1 MAIIQTNLCA
11 NVLFL
16 LRTFQEAIDFRRK
29 EAWVSIKLI
38 LPLYTIE
45 VQ

>member
-1 MAIIQTNLCA
+1 MAILQTNLYA

-16 LRTFQEAIDFRRK
+16 LRTFQEAIDFKRK

-38 LPLYTIE
+38 FLLYTIE
-45 VQ
+45 V

>member
-1 MAIIQTNLCA
+1 MAMILTNLYA

-16 LRTFQEAIDFRRK
+16 LRTFQEAIAFRRK

-38 LPLYTIE
+38 LLYTIE
-45 VQ
+45 V